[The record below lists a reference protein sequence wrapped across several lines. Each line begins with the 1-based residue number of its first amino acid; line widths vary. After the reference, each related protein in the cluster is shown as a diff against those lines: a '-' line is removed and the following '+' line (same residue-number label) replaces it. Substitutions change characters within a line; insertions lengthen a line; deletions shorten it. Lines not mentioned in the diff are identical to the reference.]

1 MSKMGSSSSPSAG
14 EDPNVCLRF
23 SLGPTNLGILRPHL
37 DIMKEQPVVIEQ
49 RDFHFDVYG
58 QPADVANAIAYNFLG
73 PTKSADRVPPQGGSV
88 EVFTNAIPGPKLPS
102 SVGDASPGHRL
113 LSSAA
118 LTGNDQQESDTA
130 IGRIVAGRINIDDDV
145 AIHGSA
151 PNWKTDY
158 DLAWERSFGTPNSQ
172 AQATAESQ
180 EPKPWSVTILLSMPF
195 RVIQYLMLTS
205 HGFKTYLVEEPNLD
219 ACARQGISRERLKLI
234 AQQAGM
240 VVAINNVQ
248 LPSLESNPEESLI
261 WLQLD
266 DRKALQAVLLG
277 VGKALAQEP
286 VLGVIQKGLG
296 QDELVLRKAWDGIL
310 DQTSTSGAMPNERE
324 WVMATEKESVR
335 SAESVQWDEPSMED
349 RQRQSDRNAA
359 LTAQR
364 RRPTERARHPLTQRI
379 SSPNRTAE
387 NRRRSER
394 DAWNNRLAEER
405 DRWDTGAVG
414 VDRPRWDTPSA
425 SIVAMDPWTTTTS
438 QSVGSFFTESEHH
451 GAEPSIDGIGVSIG
465 NSSASDDSQGC
476 GRSSRSTSSQ
486 EVRWTIATREPR
498 LHDDDINNSNY
509 NNNNEDPCV
518 TTLSSCED
526 TESLEPAIP
535 SVL

>member
-1 MSKMGSSSSPSAG
+1 
-14 EDPNVCLRF
+14 
-23 SLGPTNLGILRPHL
+23 
-37 DIMKEQPVVIEQ
+37 MKEQPVVIEQ
-49 RDFHFDVYG
+49 RDFRFDVYG

-145 AIHGSA
+145 AIHGSGQKRGYLTKDTEPSTSATKSPPSPEASTIADVVPPRLSTLEA

-379 SSPNRTAE
+379 SS
-387 NRRRSER
+387 
-394 DAWNNRLAEER
+394 
-405 DRWDTGAVG
+405 
-414 VDRPRWDTPSA
+414 
-425 SIVAMDPWTTTTS
+425 
-438 QSVGSFFTESEHH
+438 
-451 GAEPSIDGIGVSIG
+451 VSRAI
-465 NSSASDDSQGC
+465 C
-476 GRSSRSTSSQ
+476 
-486 EVRWTIATREPR
+486 
-498 LHDDDINNSNY
+498 
-509 NNNNEDPCV
+509 
-518 TTLSSCED
+518 SCM
-526 TESLEPAIP
+526 
-535 SVL
+535 VFMV